1 MPFLPLKLDT
11 QSNYWNS
18 RYFFRRS
25 LSGFWFLLDI
35 PSWLWC
41 LLLILL
47 RLPALKK
54 VQGIYCYYGEA
65 CVSGLHFPEK
75 KSVKSRS
82 CCFGVRVKLFCVS
95 CQYTSVTIMNWF
107 FVGFCWGYGKFAHS
121 ATTQNCHFILT
132 NIQLLRVR
140 RLYSILP
147 SFHFVLLWQNILLE
161 SIIEGL
167 EEQLTSFWG
176 QKMKN
181 NISKSDRNCS

>member
-1 MPFLPLKLDT
+1 MPFLPLRLDT

-47 RLPALKK
+47 CLPALKK

-75 KSVKSRS
+75 ISQKSKLLFW
-82 CCFGVRVKLFCVS
+82 CACQTFLCFVSIHFCNNNELV
-95 CQYTSVTIMNWF
+95 
-107 FVGFCWGYGKFAHS
+107 FC
-121 ATTQNCHFILT
+121 
-132 NIQLLRVR
+132 R
-140 RLYSILP
+140 
-147 SFHFVLLWQNILLE
+147 VLLGIWQVCSFCYYSKLPFHPY
-161 SIIEGL
+161 
-167 EEQLTSFWG
+167 QYPTS
-176 QKMKN
+176 
-181 NISKSDRNCS
+181 

>member
-1 MPFLPLKLDT
+1 MPFLPLRLDT
-11 QSNYWNS
+11 QSCSCIWN

-47 RLPALKK
+47 CLPALKK

-121 ATTQNCHFILT
+121 PTTQNCHFIIS
-132 NIQLLRVR
+132 NIQLHIVG
-140 RLYSILP
+140 RL
-147 SFHFVLLWQNILLE
+147 
-161 SIIEGL
+161 
-167 EEQLTSFWG
+167 
-176 QKMKN
+176 
-181 NISKSDRNCS
+181 